1 MKLNAE
7 KSIKNST
14 HIAIE
19 GFDGVGKTTSAVLL
33 AERLGF
39 IFVEKPLKYLFDPD
53 GGDREYVRIRDVM
66 NEISPRNRPLSACFY
81 GLGNMYL
88 YEKFKGQNII
98 TDRHILSNYAWSGS
112 DESKELFDTIVHI
125 LGAPD
130 YTFIVYGDEET
141 IYTRLKSRDEN
152 DSDLKKIKKAK
163 TIYEK
168 MERFV
173 KEHQMP
179 YLLIDTK
186 TKTPD
191 EIVEIMLE
199 TLRKEGVLYG

>member
-1 MKLNAE
+1 MRN
-7 KSIKNST
+7 SI
-14 HIAIE
+14 HISIE
-19 GFDGVGKTTSAVLL
+19 GFDGIGKTTAATLL
-33 AERLGF
+33 AKRLGF
-39 IFVEKPLKYLFDPD
+39 TFVEKPLKYLFDPN
-53 GGDREYVRIRDVM
+53 GGDREYLRIRNFM
-66 NEISPRNRPLSACFY
+66 NEVSPHNRPLSACFY

-141 IYTRLKSRDEN
+141 IYKRLKSRDEN
-152 DSDLKKIKKAK
+152 DSDLAKIKKSK
-163 TIYEK
+163 LIYEK
-168 MERFV
+168 MEYFA

-186 TKTPD
+186 TKTP
-191 EIVEIMLE
+191 VETVETMLE
-199 TLRKEGVLYG
+199 TLRKEDVING